1 MNKIDHELHEIVE
14 RGKDTLFSPF
24 EAKSLEA
31 ANSADKATVSDLDIE
46 DAKSL
51 LSFSAYLL
59 ENSVR
64 KDVYDSSE
72 VIYIERDQQ

>member
-1 MNKIDHELHEIVE
+1 MNKIDNELYEIIE
-14 RGKDTLFSPF
+14 RGKDTLFCPM
-24 EAKSLEA
+24 EVKSLEA
-31 ANSADKATVSDLDIE
+31 ATNADKASVSELDIE

-59 ENSVR
+59 ENSVK

-72 VIYIERDQQ
+72 VT

>member
-1 MNKIDHELHEIVE
+1 M
-14 RGKDTLFSPF
+14 FSPF
-24 EAKSLEA
+24 EVKSIQA
-31 ANSADKATVSDLDIE
+31 VDGADKSSISDLDIE

-59 ENSVR
+59 ENSVK

-72 VIYIERDQQ
+72 VTIAYDHQ